1 VTNVYALSD
10 HSLTSEFT
18 AEMVAL
24 LPLITGSW
32 LYLGD
37 FNLLRH
43 PSEKNNSNFHQNL
56 ADAFNAMINSL
67 ALFELPLLDR
77 RFTWSNGQ
85 DTPVLPRL
93 DRAFFNQDWNLAF
106 PNSSLVSHHRP
117 TSDHFPIVVTAATS
131 IPSPVVFRFE
141 NSWLLDAA
149 FLPTTIPAWS
159 RPVPDRN
166 AAA

>member
-1 VTNVYALSD
+1 
-10 HSLTSEFT
+10 
-18 AEMVAL
+18 
-24 LPLITGSW
+24 
-32 LYLGD
+32 
-37 FNLLRH
+37 
-43 PSEKNNSNFHQNL
+43 
-56 ADAFNAMINSL
+56 MINSL

-77 RFTWSNGQ
+77 RFTWSNSQ
-85 DTPVLPRL
+85 DTPVLARL

-166 AAA
+166 ATAVVAAKVKRFRFSAKVWKWSHCYISLRENNCKFLLTLLDFFEESRPL

>member
-1 VTNVYALSD
+1 
-10 HSLTSEFT
+10 
-18 AEMVAL
+18 MVAL
-24 LPLITGSW
+24 LPLITGPW
-32 LYLGD
+32 LCLCD
-37 FNLLRH
+37 FNLLHH

-85 DTPVLPRL
+85 DTPVLARL
-93 DRAFFNQDWNLAF
+93 DRAFFNQDRNLAF

-141 NSWLLDAA
+141 NTWLLDAA